1 MHARFLF
8 VAILFSA
15 PLIAAA
21 FSRAHI
27 FVRQTDDDCTNE
39 CAAWNNDPDD
49 CNSTVV
55 NDYANCLNC
64 FIKSGSDTQ
73 ADAQETLNGFV
84 QDCNDSGT
92 PVSNVTLTG
101 NSAPSAGA
109 GSTPL
114 PKSTSTPGSP
124 THTTIPAAET
134 STDSDDDSTTTDA
147 PGDSASASVSAN
159 ATDSA
164 ASSSAS
170 AGASGAQSLK
180 TGSVAGISAALVVL
194 SVFVSG

>member
-21 FSRAHI
+21 FGRAHI

-73 ADAQETLNGFV
+73 ADAQESLNGFV
-84 QDCNDSGT
+84 QDCDDSGT

-124 THTTIPAAET
+124 THTTKPAEET
-134 STDSDDDSTTTDA
+134 STDADDDSTATDA
-147 PGDSASASVSAN
+147 SASASEN

-170 AGASGAQSLK
+170 AGASGAQFLK
-180 TGSVAGISAALVVL
+180 TGSVAGISAALAVL
-194 SVFVSG
+194 SVFVSLG